1 MVILISSMVIGWIR
15 VFQLIRST
23 VNQAIITV
31 SFNEIVVCA
40 IVFPDINNNA
50 NIAGTLNSHAI
61 ILLDHCLP
69 SLIFCLNAVTIRG
82 LLSGVS

>member
-1 MVILISSMVIGWIR
+1 MVTLISSMAIGWIR
-15 VFQLIRST
+15 FFQLIRST
-23 VNQAIITV
+23 VDQAIITV
-31 SFNEIVVCA
+31 SFYEIVCA
-40 IVFPDINNNA
+40 IVFSDINNNA

-69 SLIFCLNAVTIRG
+69 SLIFRLNAVTIRG